1 LKTKDKFE
9 AAKLKANSIFTK
21 DNNEKNATNDSP
33 LNEKMLRRKKMM
45 NAKGNQFYQ
54 I

>member
-1 LKTKDKFE
+1 LETKDKFE
-9 AAKLKANSIFTK
+9 AAKLKANAIFTK

-33 LNEKMLRRKKMM
+33 LNEKILKRKKLMS
-45 NAKGNQFYQ
+45 AKGNQFYQ